1 MLSILFVGSLTKM
14 RIHLHL
20 GVLRKLI
27 GLLYQLATTEPFALP
42 HVRAR
47 AASLLAMLLKKNK
60 KTLHKEDP
68 GDDPLILD
76 PAPLFRLLDSVLFPP
91 RRLPPSIPNRY
102 PAASLFYHA
111 HSGIPLVP
119 TLAR

>member
-1 MLSILFVGSLTKM
+1 M

-60 KTLHKEDP
+60 KALHKDL

-91 RRLPPSIPNRY
+91 RRLPPSIPSRY
-102 PAASLFYHA
+102 PVASLFYRTHNE
-111 HSGIPLVP
+111 IPLVP